1 MPMTRGTVTI
11 DGTTGEVT
19 GGGFARALFN
29 AMWPTVES
37 KLGVTPSN
45 GVIQAKQGIAEQ
57 CNAQAVIIDYIQA
70 NAQVP
75 SGISVSTTGS
85 AAAQTGA
92 TTSPGTVT

>member
-11 DGTTGEVT
+11 NGTTGAVS
-19 GGGFARALFN
+19 GGGFARALFD

-37 KLGVTPSN
+37 KLGVTPPN

-70 NAQVP
+70 NAEVP
-75 SGISVSTTGS
+75 SGIAVSTNGN
-85 AAAQTGA
+85 AAAQSGA
-92 TTSPGTVT
+92 TTAAGTVV